1 MAPQMACGRP
11 PSTCMAQVVSVVLP
25 DVPGQFGLGDAWS
38 SGR

>member
-1 MAPQMACGRP
+1 MAPQMACGRLS
-11 PSTCMAQVVSVVLP
+11 STCMAQVVSVVPP